1 MTRTSKELEEQTDS
15 FEKQKLQNI
24 SSILKDF
31 IKTELAFHAKALE
44 LYSVAYR
51 QINSI
56 DNESDLYVSRFCKYC
71 DRKIKNW

>member
-1 MTRTSKELEEQTDS
+1 MTRTAKELEEQTDS

-31 IKTELAFHAKALE
+31 IKIELAFHAKALE

-51 QINSI
+51 QINNV
-56 DNESDLYVSRFCKYC
+56 DNESDLYVSTYAL
-71 DRKIKNW
+71 